1 LPPYTEEEEHGC
13 PARRLGPLPSA
24 AEKPPT
30 SLSSTSAQNGG
41 AGAFDSSTASPYTP
55 PDAVPV
61 GVAGGVPVEVRVP
74 LREGVALLVGVG
86 TDDAPELPVADAV
99 GVREGVLVGVI
110 VGVPTMVAEGE
121 RLPVRVLVG
130 EPLAVRDPVPLLL
143 NVQVLVGEPLAV
155 RDPVPLPL
163 GVAAAEEPAEL
174 EALVLRV

>member
-1 LPPYTEEEEHGC
+1 MPPYTEEEEHGC

-41 AGAFDSSTASPYTP
+41 AGAFDSKTASPYTP

-61 GVAGGVPVEVRVP
+61 GVTGGVPVEVGVP

-110 VGVPTMVAEGE
+110 VGVPTIVAEGE

-130 EPLAVRDPVPLLL
+130 EPLAIGV
-143 NVQVLVGEPLAV
+143 
-155 RDPVPLPL
+155 
-163 GVAAAEEPAEL
+163 VAAEGGNEPEG
-174 EALVLRV
+174 VRVGVGVPEGDAPSTNT